1 MRIVIKIGS
10 NIVADAASGLNARR
24 IGSLAA
30 SIAAVQDMG
39 HEVVLVSS
47 GAVAAG
53 MKKLG
58 MKRRPTDVKL
68 KQAAAAVGQSSLIQT
83 YERSFKKF
91 GKQVAQVLLTR
102 DGLHDRAMYINAK
115 NTLLTLLVHGVVPI
129 VNENDTVAV
138 DEIKFGD
145 NDNLG
150 ALVAQLVEANRLVIL
165 SDVDG
170 LHTADPTRN
179 KKAALIPFV
188 AKITGE
194 HMAMA
199 GHSLSGV
206 GTGGMYSKLLASQKA
221 VKSGITVNII
231 NGRRPSLLKALM
243 DGQSRGTEFRAD
255 AGRMRS
261 RKSWIAYGIRSRG
274 SVVLDDGAVKAV
286 VERQKSLLPSGIAEV
301 RGTFKT
307 GDAIACLNRAGERVA
322 KGLTNYSSEE
332 LLQIMG
338 RKTSE
343 IEGVLGYR
351 YSDEVI
357 HRDNL
362 VLS

>member
-1 MRIVIKIGS
+1 MRVVIKIGS
-10 NIVADAASGLNARR
+10 NIVADATSGLNTRR

-30 SIAAVQDMG
+30 GIAAVRDMG

-58 MKRRPTDVKL
+58 MKRKPTDVKL

-102 DGLHDRAMYINAK
+102 DGLHDRTMYINAK
-115 NTLLTLLVHGVVPI
+115 NTLLTLLAYGVVPI
-129 VNENDTVAV
+129 INENDTIAV

-150 ALVAQLVEANRLVIL
+150 ALVAQLVEAQRLVIL

-170 LHTADPTRN
+170 LHTADPTKN
-179 KKAALIPFV
+179 KKAKLIPV
-188 AKITGE
+188 VEKITDE
-194 HMAMA
+194 HLAMA
-199 GHSLSGV
+199 GHSLSGI
-206 GTGGMYSKLLASQKA
+206 GTGGMYSKLLAARKA
-221 VKSGITVNII
+221 VKSGITVNIV
-231 NGRRPSLLKALM
+231 NGRRPSLLKSLM
-243 DGQSRGTEFRAD
+243 GGQARGTEFQANG
-255 AGRMRS
+255 GRMSS
-261 RKSWIAYGIRSRG
+261 RKSWIAFGIRSKG

-286 VERQKSLLPSGIAEV
+286 AERQKSLLPSGIVEV
-301 RGTFKT
+301 AGTFKA
-307 GDAIACLNRAGERVA
+307 GDAVDCLNRSGERMA
-322 KGLTNYSSEE
+322 KGLTNYSSDE
-332 LLQIMG
+332 LQKIMG

-362 VLS
+362 VPG